1 MFFLK
6 EMIERLRLK
15 RIELSLRGVH
25 DFETLDGMIRYLLSY
40 YKNIFVKKMDIYG
53 PSLKNDV
60 SIHAVSI
67 FGITSG
73 ALTTGGSCRPIAP

>member
-15 RIELSLRGVH
+15 RIELSLRGVR
-25 DFETLDGMIRYLLSY
+25 DFETLDDQVFIVK